1 MLLGAT
7 ALLIPRTALAVVP
20 VVKTVP
26 WVATNVATPHDT
38 YAGATITLKGT
49 SDQQAANF
57 HYDWDFGDGSS
68 HATGTVTNQYDVEA
82 THTYVG
88 ATGTIWTAQLTITD
102 TNTNDSAS
110 TPYKVEMRDNNLASN
125 VNVAIDEGLWYLHKT
140 MLRYSVGPIN
150 EGDWSG
156 GTSGFSCSGF
166 ACMNGS
172 FGVTA
177 TNLQAFEVNSHLE
190 GGPASDPYTDD
201 VARGLKALIAHLA
214 TLPLHSFTVP
224 GGCGAATCPINP
236 DGNGNGLYTYLSDS
250 TGQFEYESGM
260 AIDALVATGTPG
272 HVAVTGPANVIGQT
286 YGSIVQDMVDQY
298 AFCVTPS
305 GPGGSWRY
313 SCQGGWDN
321 SVSQWAAIGIIAA
334 VRGFGAKVDPN
345 LYGWNLIWLGNS
357 EASGQFGYASTSPVW
372 GPYATTPSG
381 LVQLSM
387 DHVGRGT
394 ASWDTAETFI
404 RDNFGNPPTNSNVSL
419 KAYYYGMFSFTKS
432 MLLHDPGG
440 VLTPIVLL
448 QSKTPGVNPIDWYA
462 AEVSKGDPTD
472 GVARWL
478 VSQQNPTGYWYN
490 QLEMNTS
497 SQWPFSTGFA
507 IIMLRR
513 TVFTACITDLVG
525 KGTPSG
531 RAAARIDLTWTAVT
545 GADHYIALR
554 GTQTGGPYTP
564 VGTST
569 VPAFSDRTAGLLN
582 GHTYFY
588 VVQPATAAGG
598 AICQSNEAAV
608 TIPSQAR

>member
-1 MLLGAT
+1 
-7 ALLIPRTALAVVP
+7 
-20 VVKTVP
+20 
-26 WVATNVATPHDT
+26 
-38 YAGATITLKGT
+38 
-49 SDQQAANF
+49 
-57 HYDWDFGDGSS
+57 
-68 HATGTVTNQYDVEA
+68 
-82 THTYVG
+82 
-88 ATGTIWTAQLTITD
+88 
-102 TNTNDSAS
+102 
-110 TPYKVEMRDNNLASN
+110 
-125 VNVAIDEGLWYLHKT
+125 
-140 MLRYSVGPIN
+140 
-150 EGDWSG
+150 
-156 GTSGFSCSGF
+156 
-166 ACMNGS
+166 
-172 FGVTA
+172 
-177 TNLQAFEVNSHLE
+177 
-190 GGPASDPYTDD
+190 
-201 VARGLKALIAHLA
+201 
-214 TLPLHSFTVP
+214 
-224 GGCGAATCPINP
+224 
-236 DGNGNGLYTYLSDS
+236 
-250 TGQFEYESGM
+250 
-260 AIDALVATGTPG
+260 
-272 HVAVTGPANVIGQT
+272 
-286 YGSIVQDMVDQY
+286 
-298 AFCVTPS
+298 
-305 GPGGSWRY
+305 
-313 SCQGGWDN
+313 
-321 SVSQWAAIGIIAA
+321 
-334 VRGFGAKVDPN
+334 
-345 LYGWNLIWLGNS
+345 
-357 EASGQFGYASTSPVW
+357 
-372 GPYATTPSG
+372 
-381 LVQLSM
+381 M